1 MSSDSPNKIQE
12 AELGVNHDKMEFRH
26 GQFDQINNHH
36 SEEQSN
42 QQSHYQD
49 DISLSIHQ
57 EENHI
62 DQQKYQQN
70 SPNQKSEYS
79 MKIPSLDAPQLQFT
93 NQQVQGKSLLFHES
107 DDQIHQENHT
117 PLIIHQN
124 PHHKTH
130 HLIDKKR
137 TVLNFVKS
145 RGELLEYESEYY
157 ENLRQKIIRKR
168 RTKIIATINQNN
180 YKTYDQVRDLYLA
193 GVNSFLINMAYCER
207 QFLSQLC
214 QWRDQLEKEYNVHI
228 PLTCVLKGSLVRIG
242 QLSQPETYL
251 RKGQQFRIIIRK
263 KIVGDSNICSVDDDN
278 LIKRIGIGAKIIID
292 YGQVG
297 LTVIKK
303 EKSDETLKY
312 LQENFGY
319 GHQFVRPMTEKQKRT
334 DNFVNTSSASD
345 ADSSS
350 KKRMSETL
358 IKSINLKNIPRQ
370 SVQILPQSNSVIQG
384 NDLEQ
389 SADCSVV
396 SSNAVTPSTRNVFA
410 DQLKQ
415 IKKNTN
421 QKLYDV
427 IVCTVDSDCMLK
439 SYKPIFIY
447 KSRDEKESLFYSKQ
461 SKQSKSINKNQ
472 QFTDEK
478 DSNGEELDFDDEEYD
493 EFSEN
498 VISAKDITDITN
510 ALNHDIDSICVSN
523 VRTAEDIRVVK
534 RHCQSKQTKIIAKI
548 QTLEGVQNYDEILKV
563 SDAVLIARGYL
574 TVHIPVEKLHFKQKE
589 LIQKSNE
596 SLKPVLVSCNIL
608 DSMVSSLLPTT
619 CEVGEISNLVS
630 DYVDAIILSGETSYG
645 MYPIQ
650 AVETL
655 SRICMET
662 EARQILKNLNDTTRP
677 IQIQWSKQS
686 VINSIVKCTLDAA
699 YNIQAN
705 LIIVFTS
712 TGSTALK
719 VSKLRPPCPIIAV
732 TSNHKVA
739 RHINYL
745 SSVTGKVFY
754 TLVGTNVLTEKVLE
768 YAKDQ
773 KYVKP
778 GDYVIITSGEIE
790 NLSGMTNNLKIVQV
804 Q

>member
-1 MSSDSPNKIQE
+1 MSNNSPDKIQNSQQ
-12 AELGVNHDKMEFRH
+12 GVNDDRMEFRH
-26 GQFDQINNHH
+26 GQFDQNNNHH
-36 SEEQSN
+36 SEDQCT

-49 DISLSIHQ
+49 ETSMSNHQ
-57 EENHI
+57 EENQVS
-62 DQQKYQQN
+62 QQKYQQN
-70 SPNQKSEYS
+70 SPNQKSEHS
-79 MKIPSLDAPQLQFT
+79 MTLPSLDTPLLQFT
-93 NQQVQGKSLLFHES
+93 NQQAQGKSLLFHES
-107 DDQIHQENHT
+107 DDPFHSENHT
-117 PLIIHQN
+117 PIAIHQN
-124 PHHKTH
+124 QHQKSH

-207 QFLSQLC
+207 QFLAQLC

-251 RKGQQFRIIIRK
+251 RKGQQFRIIIKK

-278 LIKRIGIGAKIIID
+278 LIKRIGVGAKIIID

-319 GHQFVRPMTEKQKRT
+319 GHQFTRPMTEKQKRT

-350 KKRMSETL
+350 KKRMSESL
-358 IKSINLKNIPRQ
+358 IKQVNQKSIPRQ
-370 SVQILPQSNSVIQG
+370 SVQVLPYSTNIIQT
-384 NDLEQ
+384 NEYEQ
-389 SADCSVV
+389 SADNSVI
-396 SSNAVTPSTRNVFA
+396 SSNTTTPSTRNVFA

-415 IKKNTN
+415 LKKNTN

-447 KSRDEKESLFYSKQ
+447 KSRDEKETLFYTKQ
-461 SKQSKSINKNQ
+461 SKQSKQLNKNH

-478 DSNGEELDFDDEEYD
+478 DSNGEEQDFDDEEYD

-510 ALNHDIDSICVSN
+510 ALNHDIDSVCVSN

-745 SSVTGKVFY
+745 SSVTGKVFF

-773 KYVKP
+773 KYVKS